1 MPNRIH
7 PIAAIAILLVLFV
20 VSLFIGVSS
29 LSLSNLLEPDKL
41 EIFLVSRVPRSFA
54 VLLTGVSMAVAG
66 LVMQMVVHN
75 RFVEPTTA
83 GTAQGAALGL
93 LAAMLLLPGASVMGK
108 MLIGSAG
115 AIVSMLVFLRMAR
128 RIPPSDP
135 LLLPLVG
142 LIYGGVLG
150 ALVTFIAYE
159 KDLLQVVEIWFNGD
173 FSGILRGRYELL
185 WAGGIAAIMLYLLAD
200 RLTIVGM
207 GEQMSHALGIPYRQL
222 VLLSMTMVAVMTAL
236 VVITVGMIPFIGL
249 VVPNIVR
256 RFVGDN
262 IRHAL
267 PWVAWAGMVMLL
279 VCDILARTVR
289 FPYEIPVSVI
299 FGVIG
304 AVIFLYLLIHPI
316 RQRG

>member
-1 MPNRIH
+1 MPKRIP
-7 PIAAIAILLVLFV
+7 PIAAMAILVLLFII
-20 VSLFIGVSS
+20 SLFIGVSNV
-29 LSLSNLLEPDKL
+29 SLSNLLEPDKM
-41 EIFLVSRVPRSFA
+41 EVFFVSRLPRSFA
-54 VLLTGVSMAVAG
+54 VVLTGASMSVAG

-93 LAAMLLLPGASVMGK
+93 LVAMLLFPAASVMGK

-115 AIVSMLVFLRMAR
+115 AMLSMLVFLHMAR

-142 LIYGGVLG
+142 LIYGSVLS

-159 KDLLQVVEIWFNGD
+159 KDLMQVVEIWFNGD

-185 WAGGIAAIMLYLLAD
+185 WIGAITAVVLYLPAD
-200 RLTIVGM
+200 QLTIVGM

-222 VLLSMTMVAVMTAL
+222 VLLAMTMVAVMTAL
-236 VVITVGMIPFIGL
+236 VVITVGMIPFVGL

-262 IRHAL
+262 IRHTL
-267 PWVAWAGMVMLL
+267 PWVAWAGMSMLL
-279 VCDILARTVR
+279 ACDILARTVR

-304 AVIFLYLLIHPI
+304 AAVFLCLLARPQQL
-316 RQRG
+316 R